1 MQNVRLK
8 YLDIARGIGIFLVVL
23 GHSIVTPLR
32 SEQRVFQMFYD
43 GIYFFHMAFFF
54 YLSGYLV
61 SLTNQIYKGKK
72 QKAAFIYK
80 KAKQLLIPYFFY
92 SLLGYGVLGFL
103 SDRDPVQCIFE
114 IMTTENHMLHHLWFL
129 YTMFAVSVI
138 ALFIP
143 EGYSFHAMYVS
154 AALHCV
160 FSAIAG
166 LPLICLYI
174 VRYLFFFQ
182 AGRIWQSKKNL
193 SFCTNLIC
201 FVVLEFLYIFVFAHP
216 ADFTGGFR
224 IAERFLCSIIIC
236 AGGITGSQLIFKISI
251 REEKSALGKKLE
263 KLGKNSM
270 EIYLLHMPLL
280 VPGLAAVMWKLRING
295 IIILIVCTMAGIWIP
310 LFAAKFIHKCGKLS
324 FLMFGRKE

>member
-1 MQNVRLK
+1 M
-8 YLDIARGIGIFLVVL
+8 
-23 GHSIVTPLR
+23 
-32 SEQRVFQMFYD
+32 
-43 GIYFFHMAFFF
+43 
-54 YLSGYLV
+54 

-236 AGGITGSQLIFKISI
+236 ARYLRVTGLTIDFQNFYQRRKITAGEKAGKI
-251 REEKSALGKKLE
+251 RKKLHGD
-263 KLGKNSM
+263 LFTS
-270 EIYLLHMPLL
+270 Y
-280 VPGLAAVMWKLRING
+280 AAA
-295 IIILIVCTMAGIWIP
+295 CAGISSSDVETQDQRDHNSYS
-310 LFAAKFIHKCGKLS
+310 LHD
-324 FLMFGRKE
+324 GRNLDTTICSKVYS